1 MVFVE
6 KYTLKATKKS
16 RWKELRKIVPE
27 VFYVF
32 LLFQRVSQQFLE
44 IQKNKLSRRS
54 YGTFKNHKFGIIST
68 KLSTQRHSSIINVLI
83 RSSKRKKRCQEL
95 PLRDWLQ
102 RHYNHQHGSCK
113 YACVCSSN
121 KVKKLDTLVVQ
132 SYIILHFFGSYQLQW
147 Q

>member
-1 MVFVE
+1 MCF
-6 KYTLKATKKS
+6 YFFNACLNSFADFKK
-16 RWKELRKIVPE
+16 E
-27 VFYVF
+27 
-32 LLFQRVSQQFLE
+32 
-44 IQKNKLSRRS
+44 NKLQRRS
-54 YGTFKNHKFGIIST
+54 DETFKKPQIWDDRIEIEYT
-68 KLSTQRHSSIINVLI
+68 KENIINVRI

-95 PLRDWLQ
+95 PLRDYIQ

-113 YACVCSSN
+113 YASVCLSN